1 MPEARLQLEI
11 PEQVWMGE
19 LTRDY
24 PSAIFRV
31 VAVIPDEGRAVA
43 LTEVTSKHLEELLER
58 MRGYETV
65 CELTVLNRDTER
77 ALVQFETTL
86 PLLLLPARNSR
97 MPLETP
103 FEVFNATAVWELRA
117 SRERLSELADQLDE
131 FCISFTVDYI
141 QYDIGERQLLTK
153 SQEALLD
160 RAIQL
165 GYYDTPREC
174 SLTDLAEEVGRA
186 KSTISET
193 LHRAEENIIKEYVDT
208 PQESEQPASPPQR

>member
-11 PEQVWMGE
+11 PDHVWMGE
-19 LTRDY
+19 LTREY
-24 PSAIFRV
+24 PSATFRV
-31 VAVIPDEGRAVA
+31 VAVMPDEGRAAA
-43 LTEVTSKHLEELLER
+43 LTEVTSSHLDELLER
-58 MRGYETV
+58 MRGYEMV
-65 CELTVLNRDTER
+65 CELTELNRDTEH

-103 FEVFNATAVWELRA
+103 FEVTNATAVWELRA

-141 QYDIGERQLLTK
+141 QYEVGEEQLLTA
-153 SQEALLD
+153 SQEEILEH
-160 RAIQL
+160 AIQM

-193 LHRAEENIIKEYVDT
+193 LHRAEGKIIKEHADVERT
-208 PQESEQPASPPQR
+208 AEQPATPFPR

>member
-1 MPEARLQLEI
+1 MPEARLQLKI
-11 PEQVWMGE
+11 PEHVWIGE

-24 PSAIFRV
+24 PSATFRV
-31 VAVIPDEGRAVA
+31 VAVMPDEGRAAA
-43 LTEVTSKHLEELLER
+43 LTEVTSRHLDELLER
-58 MRGYETV
+58 MRSYEKV

-103 FEVFNATAVWELRA
+103 FEVFNATAIWELRA
-117 SRERLSELADQLDE
+117 SRERLSELADQLNE

-141 QYDIGERQLLTK
+141 QYDIGEERLLTD
-153 SQEALLD
+153 SQEELIEQ
-160 RAIQL
+160 AIDL

-174 SLTDLAEEVGRA
+174 SLTDLAEEVDRA

-193 LHRAEENIIKEYVDT
+193 LHRAEGKIIKEHVGVS
-208 PQESEQPASPPQR
+208 ERREQPATPPQR